1 MILEEN
7 DLVRSYLTT
16 LVQIL
21 SYSSHVN
28 TEGEPSIVSIAFYFI
43 SFSFVSHF
51 IWTMQ
56 QSIVT
61 VNY

>member
-1 MILEEN
+1 M

-28 TEGEPSIVSIAFYFI
+28 TEGEPSIVSTAHFILFHFFFYKK
-43 SFSFVSHF
+43 SFVL
-51 IWTMQ
+51 
-56 QSIVT
+56 
-61 VNY
+61 VNF